1 MSFNEKVFILVVGLE
16 LMVLPVVGTWSRFQV
31 LTVLECLFSMN
42 ILASPEVLQNDSRPV
57 KETEVWQLIKV
68 GF

>member
-1 MSFNEKVFILVVGLE
+1 MFILVVGLE

-42 ILASPEVLQNDSRPV
+42 ILASPEVLQNDSRSV